1 MTLSDIM
8 PGTKL
13 EIEMTDHLGKSTGPV
28 LVSELEWI
36 ENDGTLYIAAP
47 IHEGIVYPIRV
58 DTLMNLYFYCDNE
71 LFTCSAV
78 VISRYIKDNLPMLN
92 IRTTSSLEKIQRR
105 QYFRFEHTLPV
116 EYKIVETLNSET
128 NEPIPFNKSITKDI
142 GGGGVSILIM
152 ENAELKNLVECRL
165 SISEE
170 KQVTFFGN
178 VVRVTKLNIEEKYN
192 YNIGISFSKIENRDR
207 EEIIKFIFQQQRKLI
222 NKGLI

>member
-1 MTLSDIM
+1 MTLSDIK

-13 EIEMTDHLGKSTGPV
+13 EIEMTDHLGKRTGPV

-36 ENDGTLYIAAP
+36 ESDGTLCIAAP
-47 IHEGIVYPIRV
+47 IHEGLVYPIRV
-58 DTLMNLYFYCDNE
+58 GTLMNLYFYCENE

-78 VISRYIKDNLPMLN
+78 VMSRYIKDNLPLLN
-92 IRTTSSLEKIQRR
+92 IQTTSSLEKIQRR
-105 QYFRFEHTLPV
+105 QYYRFEYSLPV

-128 NEPIPFNKSITKDI
+128 NEPIPFCKTITRDI
-142 GGGGVSILIM
+142 GGGGVSILVIDK
-152 ENAELKNLVECRL
+152 AELKNVVECRL

-170 KQVTFFGN
+170 KTVSFFGE
-178 VVRVTKLNIEEKYN
+178 VVRVTKLSNEEKYN
-192 YNIGISFSKIENRDR
+192 YNIGISFSKIENKDR